1 MKCRVCQFEIDTSK
15 REQDGSLICPSC
27 GTVYRRKAKQEQK
40 QESSQPVKPVDKM
53 TVPFPKDTKENR
65 VAEKQEPE
73 NKSMESAVRPENQNV
88 QKPGVQLP
96 ESISFRKKEGTVDIP
111 VSQFE
116 AKGTGEGQETLVPKS
131 MTSLNTEKE
140 SGNHLPIEK
149 NQAIRSNEKPPRQ
162 KITAKER
169 EKRENRKTI
178 LKSVLIALAIMIIGL
193 GVMFLTGIIKWPG
206 SNNEKQNEQ
215 ATATTEK
222 EDDALGTLP
231 TEFMTI
237 SPSATGSE
245 NLLVVVTPTP
255 TPAQQQNASVNQ
267 SQAGSQTQTG
277 TQTQSDLQGQ
287 NGTQSGSAP
296 ISVSDLTGQSGTAT
310 QATAPTRVPT
320 TVPTSL
326 PTRVP
331 TAVPTSPP
339 TRVPTVLPTMTPT
352 SVPTTRPTQ
361 IPTASPTNIPTTQP
375 TVAHTATNTITPT
388 NTPTPTKTPAATST
402 NIPTQTPTSLPTSTP
417 TMTPTEN
424 PTVFVTPSDYP
435 FLIMTTGKRVIVRQR
450 PDPNSA
456 RITYIVNEGT
466 KVLILD
472 ETTGTDGDAWYK
484 VLTDTGDV
492 GYVQAGYF
500 Q

>member
-1 MKCRVCQFEIDTSK
+1 
-15 REQDGSLICPSC
+15 
-27 GTVYRRKAKQEQK
+27 
-40 QESSQPVKPVDKM
+40 M

-73 NKSMESAVRPENQNV
+73 NISMESAVRPENQNV
-88 QKPGVQLP
+88 QKPEVQLL

-140 SGNHLPIEK
+140 PGNHLPIEK

-255 TPAQQQNASVNQ
+255 TPAQQQNASANQ
-267 SQAGSQTQTG
+267 SQAGSQTQA
-277 TQTQSDLQGQ
+277 QSDLQGQ

-320 TVPTSL
+320 TVPISL

-361 IPTASPTNIPTTQP
+361 IPTASLTNIPTTQP

-424 PTVFVTPSDYP
+424 PTGSVTPSDYP